1 MIYHSIKKKRI
12 IILAISIIFI
22 SESFLFCW
30 PSSIQTNF
38 LKEAIR
44 ILPWPQYLMCKDYL
58 DPLCEGISETEYQY
72 WFLHSGNT
80 PGLAARL
87 SKDKLGFTKAGAT
100 GREFKENDIEIA
112 ANFLFGKF
120 EGLRSDIRNGNRSY
134 GEILFDL
141 GYYLHTVNNYVKAPF
156 WSEEGETEEERI
168 YHAKCSNLA
177 RNTESIELKTDKI
190 EIIENMHS
198 WLKNTLAQ
206 DIKIR
211 DEWYDVAE
219 KDKDSYEQYTHMVCE
234 RNIYKLASIIY
245 YVLAD
250 LSPGTQKSREFIEKN
265 WNKRFKGGR
274 KPLE

>member
-1 MIYHSIKKKRI
+1 MNYHSSKKKRI
-12 IILAISIIFI
+12 IVLAISIVFI
-22 SESFLFCW
+22 YKSFLFSW

-44 ILPWPQYLMCKDYL
+44 ILPWKQYLMCKDYL
-58 DPLCEGISETEYQY
+58 GHLCEGISEAEYQY
-72 WFLHSGNT
+72 WFLHSGNC
-80 PGLAARL
+80 PGLGA
-87 SKDKLGFTKAGAT
+87 KLRENKLQFTRQSAS
-100 GREFKENDIEIA
+100 GRNFEENDIEIA
-112 ANFLFGKF
+112 ANFLFTKF
-120 EGLRSDIRNGNRSY
+120 EDLRKDLRDGNRSY

-141 GYYLHTVNNYVKAPF
+141 GYYLHIINNYNKPPF

-168 YHAKCSNLA
+168 YHSKCEQLA

-190 EIIENMHS
+190 EIIGNMMT
-198 WLKNTLAQ
+198 WLKSTLAQ

-219 KDKDSYEQYTHMVCE
+219 RDKSSYEQYTYMVCE

-245 YVLAD
+245 YVLND
-250 LSPGTQKSREFIEKN
+250 LSPGTLKSQEFIEKN
-265 WNKRFKGGR
+265 WYKKYQGGR